1 MPRPPFPFAWGQTKI
16 YLYAKDVDMR
26 KSFDGLHAII
36 QSEFRRDVRQGDLF
50 LFLNRRL
57 DRIKLMHWDTDG
69 LVIWMKKLESQ
80 YPRCFTFTGI
90 GRVANNRTRR
100 PTAVG

>member
-1 MPRPPFPFAWGQTKI
+1 MLSLALPVEI
-16 YLYAKDVDMR
+16 YFCTEVTDMR
-26 KSFDGLHAII
+26 RGFDGLLRMAEEHLARDVL
-36 QSEFRRDVRQGDLF
+36 SGGLYVFVNRRRD
-50 LFLNRRL
+50 RL
-57 DRIKLMHWDTDG
+57 KLLYWDNDG
-69 LVIWMKKLESQ
+69 LAIWHKKLESQ